1 MMESRER
8 VLAALDHKEADRVP
22 RDLAGTR
29 YSSIHAEAYERLRP
43 ALGLP
48 EAEIRIVDTTQ
59 GLAHV
64 HDDLLDRFGAD
75 VALVSSGSPSTYR
88 REVTNDGEF
97 ERFVDEWGVV
107 RARPVG
113 GLYYESSTAPL
124 KGVITAA
131 GIAAFPWPDPRDAGR
146 FEGMAQRAR
155 HIHDVEHRAVFV
167 GSLCAG
173 VTEMHF
179 RLRGYEDGYMDM
191 AADPALAR
199 QLMEKITEIKLAYW
213 ERVLDEIGD
222 DIDIAAEAD
231 DLGAQ
236 HAPLFSP
243 KTYREIVKPLHAE
256 IISLIKGRSRARF
269 FLHSCG
275 AIRDLIPDL
284 IEIGVDC
291 LNPVQV
297 SADGMDTATLK
308 AEFGRDLTFWG
319 GAVDPQKV
327 LARGTP
333 EEVKAEV
340 RQRIR
345 DLKPGGGF
353 VFASVHNIQAHVPVE
368 NILAMW
374 EALDEEGGYD

>member
-1 MMESRER
+1 MQPRER
-8 VLAALDHKEADRVP
+8 VLAALGHTEPDRVP

-29 YSSIHAEAYERLRP
+29 YSSIHVEAYQRLRP
-43 ALGLP
+43 AMDLP
-48 EAEIRIVDTTQ
+48 EAEVRIVDTTQ

-64 HDDLLDRFGAD
+64 HDDLLERFGAD
-75 VALVSSGSPSTYR
+75 VALVNSGSPTGYV
-88 REVTNDGEF
+88 REVTDDGEY
-97 ERFVDEWGVV
+97 ERFLDEFGVL

-113 GLYYESSTAPL
+113 GLYYESTSAPL
-124 KGVITAA
+124 TGDIDASA
-131 GIAAFPWPDPRDAGR
+131 IDRYPWPEPQDPGR
-146 FEGMAQRAR
+146 FEGMRDRAR
-155 HIHDVEHRAVFV
+155 HIRDVEHRAVFV

-179 RLRGYEDGYMDM
+179 RMRGYEHGYMDM

-199 QLMEKITEIKLAYW
+199 KLMEKITELKLAYW
-213 ERVLDEIGD
+213 EKVLDEIGD

-243 KTYREIVKPLHAE
+243 ATYRDLVKPLHAE
-256 IISLIKGRSRARF
+256 IIRYIKSRSRARF

-275 AIRDLIPDL
+275 AIAELIPDL

-297 SADGMDTATLK
+297 SATGMDTASLK
-308 AEFGRDLTFWG
+308 AEFGRDITFWG

-333 EEVKAEV
+333 DEVKAEV
-340 RQRIR
+340 RRRIL

-353 VFASVHNIQAHVPVE
+353 VFASIHNIQAHVPVE

-374 EALDEEGGYD
+374 EALEEVGDYD

>member
-1 MMESRER
+1 MEPRDR
-8 VLAALDHKEADRVP
+8 VLTALDHREADRVP

-29 YSSIHAEAYERLRP
+29 YSSIHAEAYARLRP

-48 EAEIRIVDTTQ
+48 EAEITIVDTTQ

-64 HDDLLDRFGAD
+64 HDDVLGRFGAD
-75 VALVSSGSPSTYR
+75 VALVPSGSPSGYR
-88 REVTNDGEF
+88 REVVSDGEY

-107 RARPVG
+107 RARPIG

-124 KGVITAA
+124 KGVISAADVTAFA
-131 GIAAFPWPDPRDAGR
+131 WPDPQDPGR
-146 FEGMAQRAR
+146 FAGMAERAR
-155 HIHDVEHRAVFV
+155 HIREVEHRAVFV

-179 RLRGYEDGYMDM
+179 RLRGYEDGYMDL

-199 QLMEKITEIKLAYW
+199 QIMEKVTELKLAYW
-213 ERVLDEIGD
+213 EQVLDEFGD
-222 DIDIAAEAD
+222 LIDIAAEAD

-256 IISLIKGRSRARF
+256 IVSYIKSRSRARF

-297 SADGMDTATLK
+297 SATGMDTATLK
-308 AEFGRDLTFWG
+308 AEFGKDITLWG
-319 GAVDPQKV
+319 GAVDPQGT

-333 EEVKAEV
+333 EEVRAET
-340 RQRIR
+340 RRRIG

-353 VFASVHNIQAHVPVE
+353 VFASIHNMQAHVPVE

-374 EALDEEGGYD
+374 EALDEAGTYG

>member
-1 MMESRER
+1 MEPRQR
-8 VLAALDHKEADRVP
+8 VLAAMDHKEADRVP

-29 YSSIHAEAYERLRP
+29 YTSIHAEAYERLRP
-43 ALGLP
+43 AMGLP

-59 GLAHV
+59 GLAHI

-75 VALVSSGSPSTYR
+75 IALVSAGSPLTYE
-88 REVTNDGEF
+88 REVTNDGEY
-97 ERFVDEWGVV
+97 ERFLDEFGVM

-113 GLYYESSTAPL
+113 GLYYESTTSPL
-124 KGVITAA
+124 SGDITAA
-131 GIAAFPWPDPRDAGR
+131 DVDAYPWPDPQDAGR
-146 FEGMAQRAR
+146 FVGMKERAQ
-155 HIHDVEHRAVFV
+155 HIRDVEKRAVFV

-179 RLRGYEDGYMDM
+179 RMRGYEHGYMDM
-191 AADPALAR
+191 ALDPTLAR
-199 QLMEKITEIKLAYW
+199 KLMERITDLKLAYW
-213 ERVLDEIGD
+213 EKVLDEIGD

-243 KTYREIVKPLHAE
+243 QAYRDIVKPFHKQ
-256 IISLIKGRSRARF
+256 IIDYIKSRSRARF

-275 AIRDLIPDL
+275 AIRELIPDL

-297 SADGMDTATLK
+297 SAAGMETAELK
-308 AEFGRDLTFWG
+308 AEFGADITFWG
-319 GAVDPQKV
+319 GTVDSQKTI
-327 LARGTP
+327 ARGTP
-333 EEVKAEV
+333 EEVRAETK
-340 RQRIR
+340 RRIL

-353 VFASVHNIQAHVPVE
+353 VFASIHNLQAQVPVE

-374 EALDEEGGYD
+374 EALEEVGDYD

>member
-1 MMESRER
+1 MEPRER
-8 VLAALDHKEADRVP
+8 VLTALDHREADRVP

-29 YSSIHAEAYERLRP
+29 YSSIHAEAYQRLRP

-64 HDDLLDRFGAD
+64 HGDLLDRFGAD

-88 REVTNDGEF
+88 REVTDDGQF

-124 KGVITAA
+124 KGAISAA
-131 GIAAFPWPDPRDAGR
+131 DIAGFPWPDPRDPGR
-146 FEGMAQRAR
+146 FEGMAERAR

-173 VTEMHF
+173 VTEMHL

-191 AADPALAR
+191 AADPTLAR

-213 ERVLDEIGD
+213 EQVLDAVGD

-243 KTYREIVKPLHAE
+243 KTYREIVKPLHAQ
-256 IISLIKGRSRARF
+256 IISTIKSRSKARF

-275 AIRDLIPDL
+275 AISDLIPDL
-284 IEIGVDC
+284 IDIGVDA

-297 SADGMDTATLK
+297 SADGMDTAELK

-333 EEVKAEV
+333 DEVKAEV
-340 RQRIR
+340 RRRIR

-353 VFASVHNIQAHVPVE
+353 VFASIHNIQAYVPVE

-374 EALDEEGGYD
+374 EALDEEGSYD

>member
-1 MMESRER
+1 M
-8 VLAALDHKEADRVP
+8 DHKEADRVP

-29 YSSIHAEAYERLRP
+29 YTSIHAEAYERLRP
-43 ALGLP
+43 AMGLP

-75 VALVSSGSPSTYR
+75 IALVSAGSPLTYK
-88 REVTNDGEF
+88 REVTNDGEY
-97 ERFVDEWGVV
+97 ERFLDEFSVM

-113 GLYYESSTAPL
+113 GLYYESTTSPL
-124 KGVITAA
+124 SGDITAA
-131 GIAAFPWPDPRDAGR
+131 DVDAYPWPDPQDAGR
-146 FEGMAQRAR
+146 FVGMKERAQ
-155 HIHDVEHRAVFV
+155 HIRDVEKRAVFV

-179 RLRGYEDGYMDM
+179 RMRGYEHGYMDM
-191 AADPALAR
+191 ALDPTLAR
-199 QLMEKITEIKLAYW
+199 KLMEKITQLKLAYW
-213 ERVLDEIGD
+213 EKVIDEIGD

-243 KTYREIVKPLHAE
+243 QAYRDIVKPFHKQ
-256 IISLIKGRSRARF
+256 IIDYIKSRSNARF

-275 AIRDLIPDL
+275 AIRELIPDL

-297 SADGMDTATLK
+297 SAAGMDTAELK
-308 AEFGRDLTFWG
+308 AEFGADITFWG
-319 GAVDPQKV
+319 GTVDSQKTI
-327 LARGTP
+327 ARGTP
-333 EEVKAEV
+333 EEVKAEA
-340 RQRIR
+340 RRRIL

-353 VFASVHNIQAHVPVE
+353 VFASIHNLQAQVPVE

-374 EALDEEGGYD
+374 EALEEVGDYD

>member
-1 MMESRER
+1 MEPRDR
-8 VLAALDHKEADRVP
+8 VLTALDHREADRVP

-29 YSSIHAEAYERLRP
+29 YSSIHAEAYARLRP

-48 EAEIRIVDTTQ
+48 EAEITIVDTTQ

-64 HDDLLDRFGAD
+64 HDDVLDRFGAD
-75 VALVSSGSPSTYR
+75 VALVAGGSPSGYR
-88 REVTNDGEF
+88 REVVSDGEY

-107 RARPVG
+107 RARPIG

-124 KGVITAA
+124 KGIISAA
-131 GIAAFPWPDPRDAGR
+131 DVAAFAWPDPQDPGR
-146 FEGMAQRAR
+146 FAGMAERAR
-155 HIHDVEHRAVFV
+155 HIREVEHRAVFV

-179 RLRGYEDGYMDM
+179 RLRGYEDGYMDL
-191 AADPALAR
+191 AADPLLAR
-199 QLMEKITEIKLAYW
+199 QIMEKVTELKLAYW
-213 ERVLDEIGD
+213 EKVLDEIGD
-222 DIDIAAEAD
+222 LIDIAAEAD

-243 KTYREIVKPLHAE
+243 KTYREIVKPIHAE
-256 IISLIKGRSRARF
+256 IVSYIKSRSKARF

-297 SADGMDTATLK
+297 SATGMDTATLK
-308 AEFGRDLTFWG
+308 AEFGEDITFWG
-319 GAVDPQKV
+319 GAVDPQGT

-333 EEVKAEV
+333 EEVRAET
-340 RQRIR
+340 RRRIG

-353 VFASVHNIQAHVPVE
+353 VFASIHNMQAHVPVE

-374 EALDEEGGYD
+374 EALDEAGTYG

>member
-1 MMESRER
+1 MEPRER

-22 RDLAGTR
+22 RDFAGTR
-29 YSSIHAEAYERLRP
+29 YSSIHAEAYKRLRP

-64 HDDLLDRFGAD
+64 HEDLLERFGAD
-75 VALVSSGSPSTYR
+75 VALVSAGSPNAYT
-88 REVTNDGEF
+88 REVNDDGEY
-97 ERFVDEWGVV
+97 ERFLDEFGVL
-107 RARPVG
+107 RARPHG
-113 GLYYESSTAPL
+113 GLYYESTSSPL
-124 KGVITAA
+124 SGDIGAA
-131 GIAAFPWPDPRDAGR
+131 EVDAYPWPDPQDPGR
-146 FEGMAQRAR
+146 FVGMKERAR
-155 HIHDVEHRAVFV
+155 HIREVEKRAVFV

-179 RLRGYEDGYMDM
+179 RMRGYEHGYMDM
-191 AADPALAR
+191 ALDPALAR
-199 QLMEKITEIKLAYW
+199 KLMEKITELKLAYW
-213 ERVLDEIGD
+213 EKVLDEIGP

-243 KTYREIVKPLHAE
+243 QAYRDIVKPLHKQ
-256 IISLIKGRSRARF
+256 IIDYIKSRSRAKF

-275 AIRDLIPDL
+275 AIKELIPDL
-284 IEIGVDC
+284 IDIGVDA

-297 SADGMDTATLK
+297 SAEGMETADLK
-308 AEFGRDLTFWG
+308 AEFGADITFWG
-319 GAVDPQKV
+319 GTVDPQKT

-333 EEVKAEV
+333 EEVKAET
-340 RQRIR
+340 RRRIL

-353 VFASVHNIQAHVPVE
+353 VIASIHNMQAQVPVE
-368 NILAMW
+368 NILAFW
-374 EALDEEGGYD
+374 EAVDEVGSYD

>member
-1 MMESRER
+1 MEPRER

-22 RDLAGTR
+22 RDFAGTR
-29 YSSIHAEAYERLRP
+29 YSSIHAEAYKRLRP

-64 HDDLLDRFGAD
+64 HEDLLERFGAD
-75 VALVSSGSPSTYR
+75 VALVSAGSPNAYT
-88 REVTNDGEF
+88 REVNDDGEY
-97 ERFVDEWGVV
+97 ERFLDEFGVL
-107 RARPVG
+107 RARPHG
-113 GLYYESSTAPL
+113 GLYYESTSSPL
-124 KGVITAA
+124 SGDIGAA
-131 GIAAFPWPDPRDAGR
+131 EVDAYPWPDPQDPGR
-146 FEGMAQRAR
+146 FVGMKERAR
-155 HIHDVEHRAVFV
+155 HIREVERRAVFV

-179 RLRGYEDGYMDM
+179 RMRGYEHGYMDM
-191 AADPALAR
+191 ALDPALAR
-199 QLMEKITEIKLAYW
+199 KLMEKITELKLAYW
-213 ERVLDEIGD
+213 EKVLDEIGP

-243 KTYREIVKPLHAE
+243 QAYRDIVKPLHKQ
-256 IISLIKGRSRARF
+256 IIDYIKSRSRAKF

-275 AIRDLIPDL
+275 AIKELIPDL
-284 IEIGVDC
+284 IDIGVDA

-297 SADGMDTATLK
+297 SAEGMETADLK
-308 AEFGRDLTFWG
+308 AEFGADITFWG
-319 GAVDPQKV
+319 GTVDPQKT

-333 EEVKAEV
+333 EEVKAET
-340 RQRIR
+340 RRRIL

-353 VFASVHNIQAHVPVE
+353 VIASIHNMQAQVPVE
-368 NILAMW
+368 NILAFW
-374 EALDEEGGYD
+374 EAVDEVGSYD

>member
-1 MMESRER
+1 MEPRAR
-8 VLAALDHKEADRVP
+8 VLAALAHREADRVP

-29 YSSIHAEAYERLRP
+29 YSSIHAEAYARLRP
-43 ALGLP
+43 SLGLP
-48 EAEIRIVDTTQ
+48 DAEIRIVDTTQ

-64 HDDLLDRFGAD
+64 HDDVLERFGAD
-75 VALVSSGSPSTYR
+75 VALVSSGPPSSYR
-88 REVTNDGEF
+88 REVIDDGEF
-97 ERFVDEWGVV
+97 ERFSDEWGVV
-107 RARPVG
+107 RARPKG
-113 GLYYESSTAPL
+113 GLYYESASAPL
-124 KGVITAA
+124 KGVIDA
-131 GIAAFPWPDPRDAGR
+131 GDIAAFAWPDPQDPGR
-146 FEGMAQRAR
+146 FAGMAERAR
-155 HIHDVEHRAVFV
+155 HIREVEGRAVFV

-191 AADPALAR
+191 AADPSLAR
-199 QLMEKITEIKLAYW
+199 ALMERITEIKLAYW

-222 DIDIAAEAD
+222 LIDIAAEAD

-243 KTYREIVKPLHAE
+243 KTYRQIVKPLHAE
-256 IISLIKGRSRARF
+256 IVSLVKRRSRARF

-284 IEIGVDC
+284 IDIGVDC

-297 SADGMDTATLK
+297 SAEGMDTADLK
-308 AEFGRDLTFWG
+308 ADFGAHLTFWG
-319 GAVDPQKV
+319 GAVDPQRV

-333 EEVKAEV
+333 DEV
-340 RQRIR
+340 RAETRRRID

-353 VFASVHNIQAHVPVE
+353 VFASIHNIQAHVPVE

-374 EALDEEGGYD
+374 EALEEAGTYG

>member
-1 MMESRER
+1 MEPRDR
-8 VLAALDHKEADRVP
+8 VLTALDHREADRVP

-29 YSSIHAEAYERLRP
+29 YSSIHAEAYARLRP

-48 EAEIRIVDTTQ
+48 EAEITIVDTTQ

-64 HDDLLDRFGAD
+64 HDDVLDRFGAD
-75 VALVSSGSPSTYR
+75 VALVAGGSPSGYR
-88 REVTNDGEF
+88 REVVSDGEY

-107 RARPVG
+107 RARPIG

-124 KGVITAA
+124 KGIISAA
-131 GIAAFPWPDPRDAGR
+131 DVAAFAWPDPQDPGR
-146 FEGMAQRAR
+146 FAGMAERAR
-155 HIHDVEHRAVFV
+155 HIREVEHRAVFV

-179 RLRGYEDGYMDM
+179 RLRGYEDGYMDL
-191 AADPALAR
+191 AADPLLAR
-199 QLMEKITEIKLAYW
+199 QIMEKVTELKLAYW
-213 ERVLDEIGD
+213 EKVLDEIGD
-222 DIDIAAEAD
+222 LIDIAAEAD

-243 KTYREIVKPLHAE
+243 KAYREIVKPLHAE
-256 IISLIKGRSRARF
+256 IVSYIKSRSKARF

-297 SADGMDTATLK
+297 SATGMDTATLK
-308 AEFGRDLTFWG
+308 AEFGEDITFWG
-319 GAVDPQKV
+319 GAVDPQGT

-333 EEVKAEV
+333 EEVRAET
-340 RQRIR
+340 RRRIG

-353 VFASVHNIQAHVPVE
+353 VFASIHNMQAHVPVE

-374 EALDEEGGYD
+374 EALDEAGTYG